1 MKRDYGDMYQYIL
14 ESKKAVRNIISNHE
28 EIFHDAIEYFFNGN
42 YEQIYVIGS
51 GTSYHAALAA
61 KNLMEKVLQMKVF
74 ASYPIV
80 FKDERIFNK
89 NTLVMGLSHAGM
101 SASTIAG
108 LDKAKANGFGTIAM
122 TAEKGRP
129 VEHHGDVKLYV
140 DIGEE
145 KAGPKTKGYIG
156 SIVTFMILALKVAL
170 RQEKITQDE
179 VDDYLR
185 RMQASADAIPDIAEA
200 TSKWY
205 LQNRNDLMKCRRLY
219 VIGYDNC
226 LADMMEG
233 TLKICEAVRYSV
245 QGFELE
251 EFMHGIYHC
260 IDEDTYMLYV
270 CSKGQ
275 YYDRILRLKRYF
287 EEERH
292 SHNFLITHENTNNS
306 KDLVFPFTD
315 DQEFAVLQYIV
326 PMQVLARKLSLDLVI
341 DCNIPSDPQFH
352 FKMNSY
358 LKEG

>member
-1 MKRDYGDMYQYIL
+1 M
-14 ESKKAVRNIISNHE
+14 
-28 EIFHDAIEYFFNGN
+28 
-42 YEQIYVIGS
+42 IGS

-145 KAGPKTKGYIG
+145 KAGPKTKVYWINCN
-156 SIVTFMILALKVAL
+156 IYDFALKVAL

-179 VDDYLR
+179 FDDYLR

-233 TLKICEAVRYSV
+233 T
-245 QGFELE
+245 
-251 EFMHGIYHC
+251 
-260 IDEDTYMLYV
+260 
-270 CSKGQ
+270 
-275 YYDRILRLKRYF
+275 
-287 EEERH
+287 
-292 SHNFLITHENTNNS
+292 
-306 KDLVFPFTD
+306 
-315 DQEFAVLQYIV
+315 
-326 PMQVLARKLSLDLVI
+326 
-341 DCNIPSDPQFH
+341 
-352 FKMNSY
+352 
-358 LKEG
+358 

>member
-1 MKRDYGDMYQYIL
+1 
-14 ESKKAVRNIISNHE
+14 
-28 EIFHDAIEYFFNGN
+28 
-42 YEQIYVIGS
+42 
-51 GTSYHAALAA
+51 
-61 KNLMEKVLQMKVF
+61 MKVF

-80 FKDERIFNK
+80 FKDEQIFNK
-89 NTLVMGLSHAGM
+89 KTLVMGLSHAGM

-108 LDKAKANGFGTIAM
+108 LDKAKECGFGTIAM
-122 TAEKGRP
+122 TAERGRP

-140 DIGEE
+140 EIGEE

-156 SIVTFMILALKVAL
+156 SIVTFMIFALKVAL
-170 RQEKITQDE
+170 KQGKITQKE
-179 VDDYLR
+179 FEDYLN
-185 RMQASADAIPDIAEA
+185 RMQAAADAIPDIAEA
-200 TSKWY
+200 ASNWY
-205 LQNRNDLMKCRRLY
+205 LNNKEDLLKCRRLY

-260 IDEDTYMLYV
+260 IDENTYMLYV

-287 EEERH
+287 DEERH
-292 SHNFLITHENTNNS
+292 SHNFLITHEDTNNP
-306 KDLVFPFTD
+306 KDLFPFTD
-315 DQEFAVLQYIV
+315 DEDFAVLQYII
-326 PMQVLARKLSLDLVI
+326 PMQVLARKLSLDLGI

>member
-1 MKRDYGDMYQYIL
+1 MLHI
-14 ESKKAVRNIISNHE
+14 
-28 EIFHDAIEYFFNGN
+28 
-42 YEQIYVIGS
+42 
-51 GTSYHAALAA
+51 
-61 KNLMEKVLQMKVF
+61 
-74 ASYPIV
+74 
-80 FKDERIFNK
+80 
-89 NTLVMGLSHAGM
+89 
-101 SASTIAG
+101 
-108 LDKAKANGFGTIAM
+108 
-122 TAEKGRP
+122 
-129 VEHHGDVKLYV
+129 HGDVKLYV
-140 DIGEE
+140 DIWEE

-156 SIVTFMILALKVAL
+156 SIVTFMIFALKVAL

-179 VDDYLR
+179 FDDYLR

-326 PMQVLARKLSLDLVI
+326 PMQVLARKLSLDLGI

>member
-1 MKRDYGDMYQYIL
+1 MKVKDKIILNKTLYQIRSLSDIERQKLGIFLKENIEKTVSFIATELFTYIYGRLPQNHVFYPLKIKNDLTFMLNNLKQYGIKGHY
-14 ESKKAVRNIISNHE
+14 EFIPDKAQQ
-28 EIFHDAIEYFFNGN
+28 IEYNK
-42 YEQIYVIGS
+42 YSQLHRTAVL
-51 GTSYHAALAA
+51 LAEMPA
-61 KNLMEKVLQMKVF
+61 HEF
-74 ASYPIV
+74 
-80 FKDERIFNK
+80 
-89 NTLVMGLSHAGM
+89 
-101 SASTIAG
+101 
-108 LDKAKANGFGTIAM
+108 
-122 TAEKGRP
+122 
-129 VEHHGDVKLYV
+129 
-140 DIGEE
+140 
-145 KAGPKTKGYIG
+145 
-156 SIVTFMILALKVAL
+156 
-170 RQEKITQDE
+170 
-179 VDDYLR
+179 DDYLR

-326 PMQVLARKLSLDLVI
+326 PMQVLARKLSLDLGI